1 MTEQSDVA
9 VFLVD
14 DQVPFLRAAAAV
26 VGATDGFR
34 VVGCATSGVEAA
46 EQITERGGE
55 LGLVL
60 LDVHLGDLDGPAV
73 RARIAR
79 RWPELPVAYL
89 STVDRADLPDDALQH
104 PTVEFLSKS
113 SFGPVALQ
121 RIWTTLG
128 RSSRPRGFLR

>member
-34 VVGCATSGVEAA
+34 VVGCAMSGVEAV
-46 EQITERGGE
+46 EQIIERGGE

-79 RWPELPVAYL
+79 TWPELPVAYL
-89 STVDRADLPDDALQH
+89 STTDRTDLPDDAWQH
-104 PTVEFLSKS
+104 PMVAFLSKS
-113 SFGPVALQ
+113 TFGPEALH
-121 RIWTTLG
+121 RVWTMLG
-128 RSSRPRGFLR
+128 RSPQR